1 MSLLM
6 DLGALQHPSLGLQ
19 PLNSALKFWK
29 MYLFKAQ
36 IKALILSLPSV
47 ILKGSRQLSNGLLRI
62 VVHLLMP
69 FLPERFSFGVV
80 LVSKAAQHRQCVSA
94 VSARELCASRLT
106 LHRGTR

>member
-47 ILKGSRQLSNGLLRI
+47 IFPPVDGT
-62 VVHLLMP
+62 HLTSAYTAPVQIL
-69 FLPERFSFGVV
+69 
-80 LVSKAAQHRQCVSA
+80 AA
-94 VSARELCASRLT
+94 AST
-106 LHRGTR
+106 GHPSVG